1 MKISKVNDTPTKEN
15 PHNVDVKLL
24 YNKDTAQAVHIQL
37 APGES
42 LKPHKT
48 PVDVFFFVIE
58 GTPDILVGEEKVR
71 VEANSLVDSPKDIVH
86 CIYNNTESIVRILV
100 VKAPKPVTSTKVL

>member
-1 MKISKVNDTPTKEN
+1 MKISKVADTPTKEN
-15 PHNVDVKLL
+15 PHNVDVRLL
-24 YNKDTAQAVHIQL
+24 YNKDTAQALHMLL

-58 GTPDILVGEEKVR
+58 GTPDILLGEEKVR
-71 VEANSLVDSPKDIVH
+71 VKANSLIDSPKDIIH
-86 CIYNNTESIVRILV
+86 CIYNNTDSIVRILV
-100 VKAPKPVTSTKVL
+100 VKAPKPLTSTKIL